1 MRLAWNDRG
10 WEEYIYWQTIDK
22 RILKKINKLVEDIK
36 RNPFTG
42 IGKPE
47 QLKHELSTFY
57 SRKITN
63 EHRLVYRIENDI
75 IIIISCKYHY
85 EK

>member
-1 MRLAWNDRG
+1 MNISFSSRAW
-10 WEEYIYWQTIDK
+10 EHYLYFQQKDK
-22 RILKKINKLVEDIK
+22 KITKKINFLIKDIL
-36 RNPFTG
+36 RDPFTG